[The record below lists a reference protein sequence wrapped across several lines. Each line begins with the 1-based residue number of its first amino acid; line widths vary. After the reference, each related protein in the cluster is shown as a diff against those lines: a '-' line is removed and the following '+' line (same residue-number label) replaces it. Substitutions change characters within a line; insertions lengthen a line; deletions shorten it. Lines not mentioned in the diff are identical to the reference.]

1 MLAAQHFQP
10 YRTET
15 GARERGC
22 FACTHFQG
30 RFLAQH
36 LVCEHRGGVQVI
48 GRPDMGCA
56 YWEREPGA
64 DDE

>member
-1 MLAAQHFQP
+1 MVSTGHFQP

-22 FACTHFQG
+22 LTCASFLGQ
-30 RFLAQH
+30 FLAQH